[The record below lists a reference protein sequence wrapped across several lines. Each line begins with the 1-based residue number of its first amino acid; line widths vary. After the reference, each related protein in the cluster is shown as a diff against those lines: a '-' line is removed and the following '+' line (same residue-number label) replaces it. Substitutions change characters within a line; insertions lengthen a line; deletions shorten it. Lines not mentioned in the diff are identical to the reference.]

1 MTIEGFEVLF
11 YTLTFLVPGFVFHAV
26 VSAFVPRR
34 VEQEKITLLKFLTV
48 SFVNY
53 GFWFWLIY
61 LMFKGKFFP
70 EQLWV
75 NILVWIAIIVISPLI
90 GGVIWGVFHQKGWI
104 LKLLGKMGFRLIDQ
118 IPTAWDDKFSKIEKA
133 LWLIVFL
140 KDGSKVAGWFG
151 KKSFASDGWSNR
163 DLYIEEIYDIKE
175 DGRWKATESPNEGVL
190 ITGDQIKYIEF
201 WPDEAEEEKN
211 GET

>member
-1 MTIEGFEVLF
+1 
-11 YTLTFLVPGFVFHAV
+11 
-26 VSAFVPRR
+26 
-34 VEQEKITLLKFLTV
+34 
-48 SFVNY
+48 
-53 GFWFWLIY
+53 
-61 LMFKGKFFP
+61 
-70 EQLWV
+70 
-75 NILVWIAIIVISPLI
+75 
-90 GGVIWGVFHQKGWI
+90 
-104 LKLLGKMGFRLIDQ
+104 MGFRLIDQ

-140 KDGSKVAGWFG
+140 KYGSKVAGWFG